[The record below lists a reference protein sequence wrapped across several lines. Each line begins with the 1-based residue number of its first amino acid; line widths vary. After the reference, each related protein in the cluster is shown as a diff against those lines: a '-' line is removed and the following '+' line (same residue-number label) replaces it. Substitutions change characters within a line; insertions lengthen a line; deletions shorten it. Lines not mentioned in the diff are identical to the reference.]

1 MLKSLLFAI
10 GLILISMVLRHLKP
24 GYNLGNDKTNVN
36 YFQFMDVLKLIYEK
50 KTEINLKILD
60 TVRRGYSISKRLVKL
75 TRFQDFPSQLPG
87 YQDLPPLSFVLSY
100 QL

>member
-1 MLKSLLFAI
+1 MLKSLLFAM

-50 KTEINLKILD
+50 KQ
-60 TVRRGYSISKRLVKL
+60 RSI
-75 TRFQDFPSQLPG
+75 
-87 YQDLPPLSFVLSY
+87 
-100 QL
+100 

>member
-50 KTEINLKILD
+50 NRVQSRDLTEYCKD
-60 TVRRGYSISKRLVKL
+60 V
-75 TRFQDFPSQLPG
+75 
-87 YQDLPPLSFVLSY
+87 
-100 QL
+100 

>member
-24 GYNLGNDKTNVN
+24 GCNLGNDKTNVN

-75 TRFQDFPSQLPG
+75 TRFLDFPSQLPG

>member
-50 KTEINLKILD
+50 
-60 TVRRGYSISKRLVKL
+60 
-75 TRFQDFPSQLPG
+75 SQR
-87 YQDLPPLSFVLSY
+87 SV
-100 QL
+100 

>member
-1 MLKSLLFAI
+1 MFESLWFAI

-50 KTEINLKILD
+50 NRDQYRDVTEYCKD
-60 TVRRGYSISKRLVKL
+60 V
-75 TRFQDFPSQLPG
+75 
-87 YQDLPPLSFVLSY
+87 
-100 QL
+100 

>member
-24 GYNLGNDKTNVN
+24 GCNLGNDKTNVN

-50 KTEINLKILD
+50 NQRS
-60 TVRRGYSISKRLVKL
+60 V
-75 TRFQDFPSQLPG
+75 
-87 YQDLPPLSFVLSY
+87 
-100 QL
+100 

>member
-10 GLILISMVLRHLKP
+10 GLILISMVLRLLKP
-24 GYNLGNDKTNVN
+24 GYNLSNDKTNVN

-75 TRFQDFPSQLPG
+75 TRFQDFLSQLPG
-87 YQDLPPLSFVLSY
+87 YQDIPPLSFVLSY
-100 QL
+100 QR